1 MLLLCFGSRKHPPP
15 HTCPVL
21 DSLTNEI
28 EAKFPILFN
37 NIDGAAS
44 NFDSFTTELGLCR
57 TEFSII
63 GIAETN
69 LDEEHGKLYNLP
81 GYKPEFQSKFYGKT
95 KGSGHAI
102 FLKDNLIYSL
112 CNTQSQC
119 TKNLESLYIKVTNLP
134 KPVYFGVV
142 YRPPSAQVLK
152 VSVNLLLSLRQLSK
166 AYRLRMFT
174 YLETI
179 TLTSLVVVRN

>member
-1 MLLLCFGSRKHPPP
+1 MNSCKSCTLKDI
-15 HTCPVL
+15 

-81 GYKPEFQSKFYGKT
+81 GYKPENFNPSFMVKLKVVDLQF
-95 KGSGHAI
+95 
-102 FLKDNLIYSL
+102 FLKTILFIHSVIPRVN
-112 CNTQSQC
+112 
-119 TKNLESLYIKVTNLP
+119 VP
-134 KPVYFGVV
+134 K
-142 YRPPSAQVLK
+142 
-152 VSVNLLLSLRQLSK
+152 
-166 AYRLRMFT
+166 T
-174 YLETI
+174 
-179 TLTSLVVVRN
+179 

>member
-1 MLLLCFGSRKHPPP
+1 MNSCKSYTLKDI
-15 HTCPVL
+15 

-44 NFDSFTTELGLCR
+44 NFDSFTTKLGLCR

-63 GIAETN
+63 GVAETN

-95 KGSGHAI
+95 KGSGLVI

-112 CNTQSQC
+112 
-119 TKNLESLYIKVTNLP
+119 LESLFIKVTNLP
-134 KPVYFGVV
+134 KPVHFGVV
-142 YRPPSAQVLK
+142 YRSAG
-152 VSVNLLLSLRQLSK
+152 N
-166 AYRLRMFT
+166 T
-174 YLETI
+174 NT
-179 TLTSLVVVRN
+179 

>member
-1 MLLLCFGSRKHPPP
+1 MNSCKSSTLKDI
-15 HTCPVL
+15 

-28 EAKFPILFN
+28 EAKFPFFLTISMVLLQIL
-37 NIDGAAS
+37 I
-44 NFDSFTTELGLCR
+44 LLLLL
-57 TEFSII
+57 II

-95 KGSGHAI
+95 KGSGLAI

-119 TKNLESLYIKVTNLP
+119 YKSS
-134 KPVYFGVV
+134 VYFGVV
-142 YRPPSAQVLK
+142 YRPPSAESIEFEAIIK
-152 VSVNLLLSLRQLSK
+152 SLPSENV
-166 AYRLRMFT
+166 Y
-174 YLETI
+174 I
-179 TLTSLVVVRN
+179 SGD

>member
-1 MLLLCFGSRKHPPP
+1 MNIFKHNKFAICSNCNSIAHEKCAQKTFKFDQIHETWRCWQCNLNQVNRYNPFNKLYRDKHLPDDSNA
-15 HTCPVL
+15 TDEIDSISQILNSCKSYTL
-21 DSLTNEI
+21 KDIDSLTNEI
-28 EAKFPILFN
+28 EAKFPIIFN
-37 NIDGAAS
+37 NINGAAS

-95 KGSGHAI
+95 KGSGLAI

-112 CNTQSQC
+112 CNT
-119 TKNLESLYIKVTNLP
+119 
-134 KPVYFGVV
+134 
-142 YRPPSAQVLK
+142 
-152 VSVNLLLSLRQLSK
+152 
-166 AYRLRMFT
+166 
-174 YLETI
+174 
-179 TLTSLVVVRN
+179 